1 MCARPI
7 GVRRVSTILR
17 RVPVPRSAL
26 SFLRRFAIALFAVV
40 TLAAVG
46 FVSAQAY
53 GRREF
58 AKSRTITIPG
68 LQVVKA
74 SQPAN
79 YLLIGSDVRPPDET
93 PQEARKCGTSQ

>member
-1 MCARPI
+1 
-7 GVRRVSTILR
+7 
-17 RVPVPRSAL
+17 VPLPPSAL

-40 TLAAVG
+40 ILAAVG

-58 AKSRTITIPG
+58 AKSHTITIPG
-68 LQVVKA
+68 LQIVKP

-79 YLLIGSDVRPPDET
+79 YLLIGSDVRAPNET
-93 PQEARKCGTSQ
+93 PE